1 MIRKLLTLF
10 LYKLFRSKKLPTAD
24 QLENLDLNKL
34 SVADKA
40 SIALSD
46 SLIHQTVKSHI
57 YDLMWDLKKFDSFY
71 EYGNKKDQIVGFC
84 MKHKRALHFVN
95 MQILSLI
102 KLINA
107 QGSAKLKEDIFAIF
121 PNFDYTD
128 TRFTDIHQKM
138 MITSRMSLY
147 DHERFSIEVA
157 DEVVLIFKLNRDLT
171 QALNIVVNDDSNLK
185 TRLFQNALVGREN
198 LDSIFE

>member
-1 MIRKLLTLF
+1 MIKRLLTLF
-10 LYKLFRSKKLPTAD
+10 LYRLFRSKKLPSPE
-24 QLENLDLNKL
+24 QLENIDPNTL
-34 SVADKA
+34 SVSDKA

-46 SLIHQTVKSHI
+46 SLIHQTVKTQI

-71 EYGNKKDQIVGFC
+71 EYGTKKERIVSFC
-84 MKHKRALHFVN
+84 MKHKKELHLVN

-102 KLINA
+102 KLINS
-107 QGSAKLKEDIFAIF
+107 QGSAKLKEDVLAIF
-121 PNFDYTD
+121 PNFDYTN
-128 TRFTDIHQKM
+128 THFTDIHQKM

-157 DEVVLIFKLNRDLT
+157 DDVILIFKLNRDLSR
-171 QALNIVVNDDSNLK
+171 ALNIVVNDESNIK
-185 TRLFQNALVGREN
+185 TKLFQNALVGREN